1 MDIMKLL
8 KTYFPLSFDTKDIV
22 TLLIK
27 VAVYLVAGV
36 IVGLVCAVIGFIP
49 ILGPI
54 VGWVVGTVAG
64 LYILGG
70 IVLAILDFLKV
81 LK

>member
-27 VAVYLVAGV
+27 IAVYLVAGV

-49 ILGPI
+49 IIGGI
-54 VGWVVGTVAG
+54 IGWLVGTVVG
-64 LYILGG
+64 LYVLGG
-70 IVLAILDFLKV
+70 IVLAVLDFLKI